1 MAKKGEIKRKKIIV
15 FAFEG
20 KNNMTE
26 SNYFH
31 HFISTSDD
39 YIIKSFSC
47 GCTDPKNMID
57 STKKKRDRFDYNP
70 KEDKTFIFID
80 EDSNTDKMNY
90 IENRRNSLPKDI
102 SIIVSKPTFEIWF
115 LNHFIKTTKCF
126 KTNKLLDE
134 LKKYIP
140 NYEKNKD
147 IHPIIRDKL
156 EDAINNSLKQL
167 NIDYSSKTD
176 VANLFIQNIIKDKE
190 E

>member
-47 GCTDPKNMID
+47 GCTDLKNMID
-57 STKKKRDRFDYNP
+57 STKRKRKLLDYNP
-70 KEDKTFIFID
+70 KEDKTYIFID
-80 EDSNTDKMNY
+80 EDSNLDKMSY
-90 IENRRNSLPKDI
+90 IEERRKNLPKDI
-102 SIIVSKPTFEIWF
+102 TIIVSKPSFEIWF
-115 LNHFIKTTKCF
+115 LNHFIRTTKCF
-126 KTNKLLDE
+126 NNRTLIND
-134 LKKYIP
+134 LKKYIKD
-140 NYEKNKD
+140 YEKNKD
-147 IHPIIRDKL
+147 VYPLIKDKL
-156 EDAINNSLKQL
+156 KIAINNSLEQL
-167 NIDYSSKTD
+167 NKYNSSYTD
-176 VANLFIQNIIKDKE
+176 VVNLFIQNIIKDKE